1 MVFYENLIGNHEKDK
16 LWVGMTRETAHQLG
30 TPISSLL
37 GWIDLLKEIRII
49 SGINSRS
56 NSICYKSS
64 VEFNLINKMIDKFKD
79 KYSLEGFKK

>member
-1 MVFYENLIGNHEKDK
+1 MQNKTVKSKTIPIEFRDK
-16 LWVGMTRETAHQLG
+16 LVGKIAVVNG
-30 TPISSLL
+30 VKNNA
-37 GWIDLLKEIRII
+37 IDLLKEIRII